1 VNLCHFFDFCQPK
14 NPLEKYTPPY
24 GTARGDPILMEGTVF
39 DLDIVK
45 YEEAYQTEN
54 YFSDEFINDYKY
66 PFRSLVFIPRQNV
79 KHSLHFCLQF
89 NYIFCHQRVTNRKSI
104 TTSLNGWKMMS
115 TNVVF
120 GLKFQ
125 KELKSKSNNRFILC
139 RNHFSILPS
148 FILSAQK

>member
-1 VNLCHFFDFCQPK
+1 MIPRTNACVR
-14 NPLEKYTPPY
+14 EK
-24 GTARGDPILMEGTVF
+24 EVF

-66 PFRSLVFIPRQNV
+66 PFRSLVFIPRQKV

-89 NYIFCHQRVTNRKSI
+89 YYIFCHQRATLLKSI

-125 KELKSKSNNRFILC
+125 KELKSKSKNRFIVC
-139 RNHFSILPS
+139 QNHFSILPS
-148 FILSAQK
+148 FILSGRK